1 MDDWLDG
8 NGHQRGAVLDLETLW
23 ELAKAWYD
31 GRLSPTWRGRKVEDS
46 TAILRGVGLD
56 GEFWRLS

>member
-8 NGHQRGAVLDLETLW
+8 NGHERGAVLDLETLW

-31 GRLSPTWRGRKVEDS
+31 GRLSPAWRGRKVEDS
-46 TAILRGVGLD
+46 TVILRRLGLD